1 MRVTLEWFFLG
12 RHGSYGLGVRDE
24 LGGIEKIMRGL
35 LVGNNYLPLCFCRTC
50 AKYERV

>member
-24 LGGIEKIMRGL
+24 QGDIEKIMRGW
-35 LVGNNYLPLCFCRTC
+35 LVVYNHLCVYICKPWRWS
-50 AKYERV
+50 AWV